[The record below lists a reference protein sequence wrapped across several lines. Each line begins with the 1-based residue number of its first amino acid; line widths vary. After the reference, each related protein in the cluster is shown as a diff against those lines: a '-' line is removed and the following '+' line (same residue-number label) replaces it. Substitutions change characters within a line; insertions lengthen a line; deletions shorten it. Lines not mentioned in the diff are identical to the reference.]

1 MIRAGRDSDADGI
14 VALVR
19 RCWADYPGCVL
30 DLEHE
35 ERKLLALATYYRD
48 CGGASWVDDDAG
60 SIAGMVAALPA
71 IDGAWE
77 IAKLYVHPDRHGS
90 GTAQALLNTAE
101 AHAFTAGAQR
111 LVLWTDTRFVRAHR
125 FYEKQSWV
133 RDGPIRA
140 LDDLSRSVEFGYAKP
155 RDGVVLLNAAAA
167 ASAVRRL
174 AAILVATVEAGASV
188 SFLPPLTPDVAR
200 AFMDGIAQS
209 VAKGTCLLL
218 AAWSGGVLSG
228 TVQVHFAP
236 QQNQPHRGDIAKMLV
251 HPDARRRGLGAQL
264 LRAAESAAA
273 ASGRTLLVL
282 DTKAGSA
289 GEALYRQ
296 HGWIEVGA
304 IPGYSVDA
312 AGQPEA
318 TVLFYKMV

>member
-1 MIRAGRDSDADGI
+1 MIRAGKDSDADGI
-14 VALVR
+14 VALIG

-35 ERKLLALATYYRD
+35 ERKLLALATYYADR
-48 CGGASWVDDDAG
+48 GGALWIDDDTG

-71 IDGAWE
+71 TDGAWE
-77 IAKLYVHPDRHGS
+77 VAKLYVHPDRHGS
-90 GTAQALLNTAE
+90 GMARALLQSAE
-101 AHAFTAGAQR
+101 DHAFSAGAQR

-133 RDGPIRA
+133 RDGPVRA
-140 LDDLSRSVEFGYAKP
+140 LDDLSKSIEFGYAKP
-155 RDGVVLLNAAAA
+155 RDGVVVLTPAAA

-174 AAILVATVEAGASV
+174 SEILVATVDAGASV
-188 SFLPPLTPDVAR
+188 SFLPPLAPDVAR
-200 AFMDGIAQS
+200 AFMDGVAQS

-228 TVQVHFAP
+228 TVQVHFAQ

-251 HPDARRRGLGAQL
+251 HPDARRHGLGAQL
-264 LRAAESAAA
+264 LQAAEAATA

-282 DTKAGSA
+282 DTMAGSA
-289 GEALYRQ
+289 GESLYRR
-296 HGWIEVGA
+296 HGWTEVGA

-318 TVLFYKMV
+318 TVLFYKTV